1 MNVEARVLDMMSN
14 HLLDEVHLSDRLS
27 EDLSMDSLDITEMSM
42 QLEKEFAILIPEN
55 EIENW
60 ESVKDIVESVAL
72 LT

>member
-42 QLEKEFAILIPEN
+42 QLEKEFAILIPDN